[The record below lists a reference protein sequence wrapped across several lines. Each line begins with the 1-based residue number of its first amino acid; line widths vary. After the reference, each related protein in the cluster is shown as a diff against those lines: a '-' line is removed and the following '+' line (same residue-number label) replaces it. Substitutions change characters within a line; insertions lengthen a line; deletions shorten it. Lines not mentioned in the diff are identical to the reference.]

1 MMTNARL
8 TLRRQFDQSESS
20 IAALDQSQLRIS
32 SVGPM
37 MAARPGKEA
46 NDGAEALGRLQV
58 LEGEIGFC
66 GHCGSKGRL

>member
-20 IAALDQSQLRIS
+20 IAVLDQSQLRIS

-46 NDGAEALGRLQV
+46 NDGAEALVVQV

>member
-20 IAALDQSQLRIS
+20 IAVLDQSQLRIC

-46 NDGAEALGRLQV
+46 NDGAEALVVEV